1 MGLDSYPIVFLVYF
15 WYMVAFSSTQQFL
28 LVKPWNSRGRS
39 QGRTFPGPCQ
49 WHPFSGEECHLWNT
63 SARSNGFVQGGLA
76 LVYLVYTNLEQ
87 SLSRESK
94 QFWASP
100 KCLVVQKMICPIGLE
115 TAMIGFGSL
124 TRRCC
129 NRKERSGYVSA
140 LEVFIT

>member
-1 MGLDSYPIVFLVYF
+1 MAGAKGGLSLGRVNDIPSRVKSATFE
-15 WYMVAFSSTQQFL
+15 TRQQGQTGL
-28 LVKPWNSRGRS
+28 SR
-39 QGRTFPGPCQ
+39 
-49 WHPFSGEECHLWNT
+49 
-63 SARSNGFVQGGLA
+63 GGLA